1 MQPDK
6 QVRTSTEKILE
17 CERMDAKNKALN
29 VKNQVR
35 NIEDNLVIPSK
46 SEEDLLNL
54 IAEII
59 VEFILEEKE

>member
-35 NIEDNLVIPSK
+35 NIENNLVIPSK